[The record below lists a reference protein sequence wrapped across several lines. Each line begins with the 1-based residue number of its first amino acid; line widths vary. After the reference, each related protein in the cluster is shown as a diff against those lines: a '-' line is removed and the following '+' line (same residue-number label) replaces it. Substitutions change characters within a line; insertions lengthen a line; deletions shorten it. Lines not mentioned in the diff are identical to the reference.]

1 MQQNRTMLRQ
11 KLFTVPASL
20 VLSLLLCAILA
31 LGFLL
36 VTRDGTRVTFTREGT
51 SVASVS
57 PDGTRVTGASPDGIR
72 VNGSPDGIRV
82 N

>member
-1 MQQNRTMLRQ
+1 MQQNQTLLRQ
-11 KLFTVPASL
+11 KLFTVPACI

-36 VTRDGTRVTFTREGT
+36 ATPDGTRVT
-51 SVASVS
+51 AS
-57 PDGTRVTGASPDGIR
+57 PDGTRVTSVSPDGIR
-72 VNGSPDGIRV
+72 VNGSPDTIM